1 MNPRIVPLLNE
12 LYEDGIEPKDYKH
25 VAIIIA
31 SMSGNNP
38 AIVPNRDAAPVAA
51 PAVKKARIHR
61 PRHLPPATTPNA
73 SLREQARVALAAGPK
88 TAPELAQLLGKT
100 TSEVHP
106 VLRGIGAKPVDSIQ
120 DEDGHTF
127 KRYGLAGTAPVA
139 AEVAVT

>member
-12 LYEDGIEPKDYKH
+12 LYADGIEPKDYKH

-38 AIVPNRDAAPVAA
+38 AIVPNRDAAA
-51 PAVKKARIHR
+51 PAVKKARPHR
-61 PRHLPPATTPNA
+61 AHRTTPA
-73 SLREQARVALAAGPK
+73 APTAIAEVARTALAAGPK
-88 TAPELAQLLGKT
+88 TAPELAALLGKT
-100 TSEVHP
+100 TSEIHP
-106 VLRGIGAKPVDSIQ
+106 VLQRIGAKPVDSIQ

-139 AEVAVT
+139 AEVTVT